1 MYNGTVKWCSITPSL
16 CILLSATLPG
26 DFPTHFQK
34 KKTPHK
40 ERTFFPLITLND
52 AQQRSTIV
60 KSAPP
65 FHLRVVNFEL
75 FTVSMCSPRQR
86 GEALDKGSFVPLLW
100 GRARAQWRFSLLSD
114 ITLPGLLWGPFTHQ
128 NQPARSEAAFPSA
141 DSVFQRRFK
150 AKRFRCTMWN

>member
-1 MYNGTVKWCSITPSL
+1 MQYNTIIVHSAL
-16 CILLSATLPG
+16 CNCHWR
-26 DFPTHFQK
+26 FPNTFPK
-34 KKTPHK
+34 KKTNPTK
-40 ERTFFPLITLND
+40 KAPFFPLINLND

-65 FHLRVVNFEL
+65 FHLRVVNLEL
-75 FTVSMCSPRQR
+75 FTVSMGRPRQR
-86 GEALDKGSFVPLLW
+86 GEARDKGSFVPLLW
-100 GRARAQWRFSLLSD
+100 GRARAQWRFSLLSVV
-114 ITLPGLLWGPFTHQ
+114 TLPGLLWRPFTHQ